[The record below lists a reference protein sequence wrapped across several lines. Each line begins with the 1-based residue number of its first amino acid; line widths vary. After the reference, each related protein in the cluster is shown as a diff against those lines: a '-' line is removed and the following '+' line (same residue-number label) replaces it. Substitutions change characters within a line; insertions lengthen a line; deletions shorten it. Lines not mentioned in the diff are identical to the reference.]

1 MSEIRVR
8 FAPSPTGK
16 VHIGNI
22 RAAIYNWL
30 FARHTGGKFLLR
42 VEDTD
47 LERSTPEAIAVLFD
61 CMKWLGLDWDEEVF
75 YQTKNVKRHL
85 EVVDQLLA
93 SGHAYKV
100 EKTSRDGKTGVVTM
114 FKMPKEGTIEFD
126 DIVKGHM
133 AKKAEDIQDF
143 AIVRS
148 DGSPI
153 FHIANVVDD
162 IDQRVT
168 HIIRGD
174 DHVENTFKHICIF
187 RALGAEVPKYGH
199 LSMIVNQQGKPYS
212 KRDGAA
218 FVGEYREQGY
228 LPEALFN
235 YLLLLGWNPGDDR
248 EVLTREEMVKL
259 FELEKVH
266 VTAAM
271 FDPKKLAWMNGEYI
285 KKIPACEFRDMMV
298 RSAVSEGSS
307 SGSLGEYAVSPRSDL
322 RSAAEH
328 SADKTA
334 ASEGNIGT
342 SATAEGSSSRNLG
355 EYAVSA
361 RSDLRS
367 AADLSDADYAV
378 PLRSELCEKGERIAW
393 WDYLAN
399 QVQVRTKFLKDIPGA
414 IRCFVSD
421 DYPFDEKAV
430 EKRLKK
436 PGVKELL
443 LDLVERFSKVE
454 DWTAPALEAVVKELS
469 QGNGMGPW
477 VHPIRV
483 AVSGRGEG
491 IGLFEML
498 QLLGKEKTLARLRHA
513 AETLCA

>member
-1 MSEIRVR
+1 MRNYQGFESLTRLHFFMLKGCSRMSEVRVR

-30 FARHTGGKFLLR
+30 YARHTNGKFLLR

-47 LERSTPEAIAVLFD
+47 LERSTPEAIEVLFD
-61 CMKWLGLDWDEEVF
+61 CMKWLGLEYDEEVF
-75 YQTKNVKRHL
+75 FQTKNVKRHL
-85 EVVDQLLA
+85 EAVERLIA
-93 SGHAYKV
+93 SGHAYKC
-100 EKTSRDGKTGVVTM
+100 ERTSRDGKTGTVVM
-114 FKMPKEGTIEFD
+114 FRMPKEGVIEFD
-126 DIVKGHM
+126 DIVKGRM

-143 AIVRS
+143 AILRS

-187 RALGAEVPKYGH
+187 KALGAEVPRYGH

-218 FVGEYREQGY
+218 FVGEFRDAGY

-248 EVLTREEMVKL
+248 EVLTKDEMVAL
-259 FELEKVH
+259 FDLEKVH
-266 VTAAM
+266 VTAAK
-271 FDPKKLAWMNGEYI
+271 FDIKKLQWMNGEYVKRI
-285 KKIPACEFRDMMV
+285 PAAEFKKILVEKLEA
-298 RSAVSEGSS
+298 RSLS
-307 SGSLGEYAVSPRSDL
+307 
-322 RSAAEH
+322 
-328 SADKTA
+328 
-334 ASEGNIGT
+334 
-342 SATAEGSSSRNLG
+342 AEG
-355 EYAVSA
+355 V
-361 RSDLRS
+361 DL
-367 AADLSDADYAV
+367 
-378 PLRSELCEKGERIAW
+378 
-393 WDYLAN
+393 DYLVD
-399 QVQVRTKFLKDIPGA
+399 QLQIRTKFLSDLPDNCL
-414 IRCFVSD
+414 CFFTD
-421 DYPFDEKAV
+421 DYPVDEKAV

-436 PGVKELL
+436 DGVKEIL
-443 LDLVERFSKVE
+443 LDLVERFLKVDTWQAGE
-454 DWTAPALEAVVKELS
+454 LENLVKGLS

-483 AVSGRGEG
+483 ACSGRGEG

-498 QLLGKEKTLARLRHA
+498 QILGKKKTLERLSA
-513 AETLCA
+513 AAAVL

>member
-1 MSEIRVR
+1 MSEEIRVR

-47 LERSTPEAIAVLFD
+47 LERSTPEAIEVLFD

-75 YQTKNVKRHL
+75 YQTRNVKRHL
-85 EVVDQLLA
+85 EIVDRLLE

-114 FKMPKEGTIEFD
+114 FRMPKEGVIEFD

-187 RALGAEVPKYGH
+187 RALGAPVPKYGH

-248 EVLTREEMVKL
+248 EVLSREEMVKL

-271 FDPKKLAWMNGEYI
+271 FDPKKLAWMNGEYV
-285 KKIPACEFRDMMV
+285 KRIPAADFVNEVKR
-298 RSAVSEGSS
+298 RAAGLEG
-307 SGSLGEYAVSPRSDL
+307 LETPD
-322 RSAAEH
+322 AAH
-328 SADKTA
+328 D
-334 ASEGNIGT
+334 
-342 SATAEGSSSRNLG
+342 
-355 EYAVSA
+355 
-361 RSDLRS
+361 D
-367 AADLSDADYAV
+367 
-378 PLRSELCEKGERIAW
+378 AW
-393 WDYLAN
+393 WQYLAS
-399 QVQVRTKFLKDIPGA
+399 QLQPRTKFLKDIPEMV
-414 IRCFVSD
+414 RCFVSD
-421 DYPFDEKAV
+421 DYPFDGKAV

-436 PGVKELL
+436 PGAKETL
-443 LDLVERFSKVE
+443 LDLVERFGNVAE
-454 DWTAPALEAVVKELS
+454 WTAPALEAVVKELS

-477 VHPIRV
+477 VHPVRV

-498 QLLGKEKTLARLRHA
+498 QLLGREKTLARLRAA
-513 AETLCA
+513 AEGLCA

>member
-114 FKMPKEGTIEFD
+114 FKMPKEGVIEFD

-235 YLLLLGWNPGDDR
+235 YLLLLGWNPGDNR
-248 EVLTREEMVKL
+248 EVLTRQEMIDL

-285 KKIPACEFRDMMV
+285 KKIPANEFRDMMV
-298 RSAVSEGSS
+298 RSAASEGSS
-307 SGSLGEYAVSPRSDL
+307 SGSLGEYAVSLRSDL

-334 ASEGNIGT
+334 ASEG
-342 SATAEGSSSRNLG
+342 SSSGSLG
-355 EYAVSA
+355 EYAVSL

-367 AADLSDADYAV
+367 VA
-378 PLRSELCEKGERIAW
+378 EQKAW
-393 WDYLAN
+393 WDYLAA
-399 QVQVRTKFLKDIPGA
+399 QIQVRTKFLKDIPAA
-414 IRCFVSD
+414 IKCFVSD
-421 DYPFDEKAV
+421 DFPFDEKAV

-436 PGVKELL
+436 PGVQELL

-454 DWTAPALEAVVKELS
+454 DWTAPALEALVKDLS

-513 AETLCA
+513 AETFCA

>member
-1 MSEIRVR
+1 MAGALFFWYNTTTMSEARVR

-30 FARHTGGKFLLR
+30 YARHVGGKFLLR

-61 CMKWLGLDWDEEVF
+61 CMKWLGLDWDEDVF

-100 EKTSRDGKTGVVTM
+100 ERTSRDGKTGIVTM
-114 FKMPKEGTIEFD
+114 FRMPKEGVIEFD
-126 DIVKGHM
+126 DVVKGHM
-133 AKKAEDIQDF
+133 AKKAEDVQDF

-168 HIIRGD
+168 HVIRGD

-187 RALGAEVPKYGH
+187 RALGAPVPTYAH
-199 LSMIVNQQGKPYS
+199 LSMIVNRQGKPYS

-218 FVGEYREQGY
+218 FVGDYREQGY

-248 EVLTREEMVKL
+248 EVLTRDEMVRL

-266 VTAAM
+266 VAAAM
-271 FDPKKLAWMNGEYI
+271 FDPKKLEWMNGEYI
-285 KKIPACEFRDMMV
+285 KRMPQGDFVEEVKR
-298 RSAVSEGSS
+298 R
-307 SGSLGEYAVSPRSDL
+307 
-322 RSAAEH
+322 
-328 SADKTA
+328 
-334 ASEGNIGT
+334 ASEVAPGT
-342 SATAEGSSSRNLG
+342 QVR
-355 EYAVSA
+355 
-361 RSDLRS
+361 D
-367 AADLSDADYAV
+367 D
-378 PLRSELCEKGERIAW
+378 AW
-393 WDYLAN
+393 WNALAG
-399 QVQVRTKFLKDIPGA
+399 QLQVRTKFLKDIPDA
-414 IRCFVSD
+414 VRCFVSD
-421 DYPFDEKAV
+421 DYPFDPKAV

-443 LDLVERFSKVE
+443 LDLAERFSKSAE
-454 DWTAPALEAVVKELS
+454 WDAPALEAIVKELS
-469 QGNGMGPW
+469 QGGGMGPW
-477 VHPIRV
+477 VHPVRV

-498 QLLGKEKTLARLRHA
+498 ELLGRDVSVARIRSA
-513 AETLCA
+513 AETRCGEGA

>member
-1 MSEIRVR
+1 MAEEIRVR

-30 FARHTGGKFLLR
+30 FARHVGGKFLLR

-47 LERSTPEAIAVLFD
+47 LERSTPEAIKVLFE
-61 CMKWLGLDWDEEVF
+61 CMDWLGLNYDEEVF

-85 EVVDQLLA
+85 EIVDQLIA
-93 SGHAYKV
+93 SGHAYKC
-100 EKTSRDGKTGVVTM
+100 EKTSRDGKTGTVVM
-114 FKMPKEGTIEFD
+114 FKMPKEGVIEYD

-187 RALGAEVPKYGH
+187 KALGAPVPKYGH

-248 EVLTREEMVKL
+248 EVLDREEMIRL

-271 FDPKKLAWMNGEYI
+271 FDPKKLAWMNGEYV
-285 KKIPACEFRDMMV
+285 KKIPHDAFKTELKSQVSSLKSPETRD
-298 RSAVSEGSS
+298 E
-307 SGSLGEYAVSPRSDL
+307 
-322 RSAAEH
+322 
-328 SADKTA
+328 
-334 ASEGNIGT
+334 
-342 SATAEGSSSRNLG
+342 
-355 EYAVSA
+355 
-361 RSDLRS
+361 
-367 AADLSDADYAV
+367 
-378 PLRSELCEKGERIAW
+378 AW
-393 WDYLAN
+393 WDYLVD
-399 QVQVRTKFLKDIPGA
+399 QVQPRTKFLKDLETSVKYL
-414 IRCFVSD
+414 FTD
-421 DYPFDEKAV
+421 DFEFDEKAV
-430 EKRLKK
+430 AKRLAKD
-436 PGVKELL
+436 GVKATL
-443 LDLVERFSKVE
+443 LDLVDRFSKVE
-454 DWTAPALEAVVKELS
+454 DWQAPTLEALVKELS

-498 QLLGKEKTLARLRHA
+498 QLLGKEKTLARLRTA
-513 AETLCA
+513 AEKYCK

>member
-1 MSEIRVR
+1 MEEIRVR

-47 LERSTPEAIAVLFD
+47 LERSTPEAIKALFE
-61 CMKWLGLDWDEEVF
+61 CMEWLGLNYDEPEF

-85 EVVDQLLA
+85 ECVDKLLA
-93 SGHAYKV
+93 EGKAYKC
-100 EKTSRDGKTGVVTM
+100 ERTSRDGKTGEVVM
-114 FKMPKEGTIEFD
+114 FRMPKEGTIEFD

-153 FHIANVVDD
+153 FHLANVVDD

-174 DHVENTFKHICIF
+174 DHVENTFKHIELF
-187 RALGAEVPKYGH
+187 KALGATPPKYGH
-199 LSMIVNQQGKPYS
+199 LSMIVNAQGKPYS

-218 FVGEYREQGY
+218 FVGEFREQGY

-235 YLLLLGWNPGDDR
+235 YLLLLGWNPGDER
-248 EVLTREEMVKL
+248 EVLSKDEMVEL
-259 FELEKVH
+259 FTLEAVH
-266 VTAAM
+266 VTAAK
-271 FDPKKLAWMNGEYI
+271 FDIKKLQWMNAEYI
-285 KKIPACEFRDMMV
+285 KRIPRDEFMAELKR
-298 RSAVSEGSS
+298 RIEEGGYDLSS
-307 SGSLGEYAVSPRSDL
+307 F
-322 RSAAEH
+322 
-328 SADKTA
+328 
-334 ASEGNIGT
+334 
-342 SATAEGSSSRNLG
+342 TAETFNW
-355 EYAVSA
+355 
-361 RSDLRS
+361 DLLV
-367 AADLSDADYAV
+367 DQL
-378 PLRSELCEKGERIAW
+378 
-393 WDYLAN
+393 
-399 QVQVRTKFLKDIPGA
+399 QVRTKFLSDIPGN
-414 IRCFVSD
+414 CGYFFTD

-436 PGVKELL
+436 EGVKDLL
-443 LDLVERFSKVE
+443 LDLADRFEK
-454 DWTAPALEAVVKELS
+454 LEKFDAASGEAMVKELS

-483 AVSGRGEG
+483 AESGRTEG
-491 IGLFEML
+491 PGLFEML
-498 QLLGKEKTLARLRHA
+498 ELIGKNRTVARLRNA
-513 AETLCA
+513 AEKYAL

>member
-47 LERSTPEAIAVLFD
+47 LERSTPEAIQALLE
-61 CMKWLGLDWDEEVF
+61 CMQWLGLDYDEEAF
-75 YQTKNVKRHL
+75 YQTKNKPRHM
-85 EVVDQLLA
+85 EAVEKLLA
-93 SGHAYKV
+93 SGHAYKC
-100 EKTSRDGKTGVVTM
+100 ERTSRDGKTGEVVM
-114 FKMPKEGTIEFD
+114 FKMPREGVIEFD
-126 DIVKGHM
+126 DIVKGKM
-133 AKKAEDIQDF
+133 AKRAEDIQDF

-187 RALGAEVPKYGH
+187 KALGAPVPQYGH

-218 FVGEYREQGY
+218 FVGEFRDTGY

-248 EVLTREEMVKL
+248 EVLTKDEMISL
-259 FELEKVH
+259 FDLEKVH
-266 VTAAM
+266 VTAAK
-271 FDPKKLAWMNGEYI
+271 FDMKKLQWMNGEYI
-285 KKIPACEFRDMMV
+285 KRLPE
-298 RSAVSEGSS
+298 AVF
-307 SGSLGEYAVSPRSDL
+307 
-322 RSAAEH
+322 
-328 SADKTA
+328 
-334 ASEGNIGT
+334 
-342 SATAEGSSSRNLG
+342 TAELIRRVG
-355 EYAVSA
+355 EEGMSIPE
-361 RSDLRS
+361 SFDL
-367 AADLSDADYAV
+367 
-378 PLRSELCEKGERIAW
+378 K
-393 WDYLAN
+393 YLVG
-399 QVQVRTKFLKDIPGA
+399 QLQVRTKFLNDIPSQC
-414 IRCFVSD
+414 RCFFSD

-430 EKRLKK
+430 EKRLAKE
-436 PGVKELL
+436 GVKALL
-443 LDLVERFSKVE
+443 LDLVERFSKVPE
-454 DWTAPALEAVVKELS
+454 WTAQALENIVKELS

-498 QLLGKEKTLARLRHA
+498 QLLGREKTLARLENA
-513 AETLCA
+513 AMTKAL

>member
-1 MSEIRVR
+1 MADIRVR

-61 CMKWLGLDWDEEVF
+61 CMKWLGLDYDEEVF

-85 EVVDQLLA
+85 ETVEQLIA
-93 SGHAYKV
+93 SGHAYRC
-100 EKTSRDGKTGVVTM
+100 ERTSRDGKTGTVVM
-114 FKMPKEGTIEFD
+114 FKMPKEGIIEYD

-187 RALGAEVPKYGH
+187 KALGAPVPQYGH
-199 LSMIVNQQGKPYS
+199 LSMIVNAQGKPYS

-218 FVGEYREQGY
+218 FVGEFRDNGY
-228 LPEALFN
+228 LPEAIFN
-235 YLLLLGWNPGDDR
+235 YLLLLGWNPGDER
-248 EVLTREEMVKL
+248 EVLTREEMVAL
-259 FELEKVH
+259 FDIEKVH
-266 VTAAM
+266 VTAAK
-271 FDPKKLAWMNGEYI
+271 FDLKKLQWMNAEYI
-285 KKIPACEFRDMMV
+285 RRASPETYRMKFEEQV
-298 RSAVSEGSS
+298 RGAG
-307 SGSLGEYAVSPRSDL
+307 YDF
-322 RSAAEH
+322 
-328 SADKTA
+328 
-334 ASEGNIGT
+334 
-342 SATAEGSSSRNLG
+342 
-355 EYAVSA
+355 A
-361 RSDLRS
+361 RF
-367 AADLSDADYAV
+367 DALT
-378 PLRSELCEKGERIAW
+378 PQLQKLLLEQLQI
-393 WDYLAN
+393 
-399 QVQVRTKFLKDIPGA
+399 RTKFWNDIPVMA
-414 IRCFVSD
+414 APFFTE

-436 PGVKELL
+436 PGVKETL
-443 LDLVERFSKVE
+443 LDLAERFAKLE
-454 DWTAPALEAVVKELS
+454 PFTAAAGEAMVKELS
-469 QGNGMGPW
+469 QGQGMGPW

-483 AVSGRGEG
+483 AISGRGEG
-491 IGLFEML
+491 IGLFEMCEI
-498 QLLGKEKTLARLRHA
+498 LGRDRVTARLRRV
-513 AETLCA
+513 AETL

>member
-1 MSEIRVR
+1 MSENIRVR

-30 FARHTGGKFLLR
+30 YARHTGGKFLLR
-42 VEDTD
+42 IEDTD
-47 LERSTPEAIAVLFD
+47 LERSTPEAIQVLME

-100 EKTSRDGKTGVVTM
+100 EKTSRDGKTGIVTM
-114 FKMPKEGTIEFD
+114 FRMPKEGVIEYD

-133 AKKAEDIQDF
+133 AKKAEDVQDF

-162 IDQRVT
+162 IDQGVT

-187 RALGAEVPKYGH
+187 KALGAPVPKYGH
-199 LSMIVNQQGKPYS
+199 LSMIVNAQGKPYS

-218 FVGEYREQGY
+218 FVGEFRDEGY

-248 EVLTREEMVKL
+248 EVLTRDEMVKL
-259 FELEKVH
+259 FDLEKVH
-266 VTAAM
+266 VTAAK
-271 FDPKKLAWMNGEYI
+271 FDLKKLQWMNGEYI
-285 KKIPACEFRDMMV
+285 KLMPRAAFKDTLV
-298 RSAVSEGSS
+298 KAVEGA
-307 SGSLGEYAVSPRSDL
+307 GLKPEGVDL
-322 RSAAEH
+322 
-328 SADKTA
+328 
-334 ASEGNIGT
+334 
-342 SATAEGSSSRNLG
+342 
-355 EYAVSA
+355 
-361 RSDLRS
+361 DL
-367 AADLSDADYAV
+367 
-378 PLRSELCEKGERIAW
+378 LCDQMQI
-393 WDYLAN
+393 
-399 QVQVRTKFLKDIPGA
+399 RTKFLKDMPGNVA
-414 IRCFVSD
+414 YFFTD
-421 DYPFDEKAV
+421 DYEVDPKAV
-430 EKRLKK
+430 EKRLAKE
-436 PGVKELL
+436 GVKALL
-443 LDLVERFSKVE
+443 LDLVERFKAVPEWKTS
-454 DWTAPALEAVVKELS
+454 ALEELVKGLS

-483 AVSGRGEG
+483 AVSGRMEG
-491 IGLFEML
+491 PGLFEML
-498 QLLGKEKTLARLRHA
+498 ELLGRERTLRRLADA
-513 AETLCA
+513 AEKYAK

>member
-1 MSEIRVR
+1 MLETRVR

-30 FARHTGGKFLLR
+30 YARHTGGKFLLR

-47 LERSTPEAIAVLFD
+47 LERSTPEAIKVLME
-61 CMKWLGLDWDEEVF
+61 CMEWLGLDWDEEVF

-85 EVVDQLLA
+85 EVVEQLIA
-93 SGHAYKV
+93 SGHAYRC
-100 EKTSRDGKTGVVTM
+100 ERTSRDGKTGTVVM
-114 FKMPKEGTIEFD
+114 FKMPKEGVIEYD

-162 IDQRVT
+162 IDQGVT

-187 RALGAEVPKYGH
+187 KALGASVPKYGH

-218 FVGEYREQGY
+218 FVGEFRDEGY
-228 LPEALFN
+228 LPESLFN

-248 EVLTREEMVKL
+248 EVLTREEMIRL
-259 FELEKVH
+259 FDLEKVH
-266 VTAAM
+266 VTAAK
-271 FDPKKLAWMNGEYI
+271 FDIKKLQWMNGEYI
-285 KKIPACEFRDMMV
+285 KR
-298 RSAVSEGSS
+298 
-307 SGSLGEYAVSPRSDL
+307 LPREVFK
-322 RSAAEH
+322 AELVKRVEEIGL
-328 SADKTA
+328 KTA
-334 ASEGNIGT
+334 GVDINGI
-342 SATAEGSSSRNLG
+342 
-355 EYAVSA
+355 
-361 RSDLRS
+361 
-367 AADLSDADYAV
+367 
-378 PLRSELCEKGERIAW
+378 CEQMQI
-393 WDYLAN
+393 
-399 QVQVRTKFLKDIPGA
+399 RTKFLKDMPNNVVY
-414 IRCFVSD
+414 FFTD
-421 DYPFDEKAV
+421 DYEFDSKAV
-430 EKRLKK
+430 EKRLAKD
-436 PGVKELL
+436 GVKATL
-443 LDLVERFSKVE
+443 LDLAERFKKVD
-454 DWTAPALEAVVKELS
+454 DWKCAVLENVVKELS

-483 AVSGRGEG
+483 AVSGRMEG
-491 IGLFEML
+491 PGLFEML
-498 QLLGKEKTLARLRHA
+498 EILGREKTIARLTSA
-513 AETLCA
+513 AEKYCK

>member
-1 MSEIRVR
+1 MSDIRVR

-114 FKMPKEGTIEFD
+114 FRMPKEGVIEFD

-248 EVLTREEMVKL
+248 EVLTRQEMIDL

-285 KKIPACEFRDMMV
+285 KKIPANEFRDMMV
-298 RSAVSEGSS
+298 RSAASEGSS

-334 ASEGNIGT
+334 ASEG
-342 SATAEGSSSRNLG
+342 SSSGALG
-355 EYAVSA
+355 EYAVSL

-367 AADLSDADYAV
+367 AA
-378 PLRSELCEKGERIAW
+378 EQKAW
-393 WDYLAN
+393 WDYLAA
-399 QVQVRTKFLKDIPGA
+399 QIQVRTKFLKDIPAA
-414 IRCFVSD
+414 IKCFVSD
-421 DYPFDEKAV
+421 DFPFDEKAV

-498 QLLGKEKTLARLRHA
+498 QLLGKEKTLSRLRHA

>member
-1 MSEIRVR
+1 MSDIRVR

-47 LERSTPEAIAVLFD
+47 LERSTPEAIQVLFE
-61 CMKWLGLDWDEEVF
+61 CMEWLGLDYDEEVF

-133 AKKAEDIQDF
+133 AKKAQDIQDF

-162 IDQRVT
+162 IDQKVT

-187 RALGAEVPKYGH
+187 RALGAPVPQYGH

-248 EVLTREEMVKL
+248 EVLTREEMIRL

-271 FDPKKLAWMNGEYI
+271 FDPNKLAWMNGEYV
-285 KKIPACEFRDMMV
+285 KMIPPADFQAEMRRRV
-298 RSAVSEGSS
+298 
-307 SGSLGEYAVSPRSDL
+307 
-322 RSAAEH
+322 AAAGL
-328 SADKTA
+328 AD
-334 ASEGNIGT
+334 GGH
-342 SATAEGSSSRNLG
+342 
-355 EYAVSA
+355 
-361 RSDLRS
+361 
-367 AADLSDADYAV
+367 DA
-378 PLRSELCEKGERIAW
+378 AW
-393 WDYLAN
+393 WDYLAA
-399 QVQVRTKFLKDIPGA
+399 QIQPRTKVLNDLDTSLT
-414 IRCFVSD
+414 CFFTD
-421 DYPFDEKAV
+421 DYPMDAKAV

-436 PGVKELL
+436 PGVKATL
-443 LDLVERFSKVE
+443 LDLVTRFGAVAAA
-454 DWTAPALEAVVKELS
+454 DWTAPNLEALVKGLS
-469 QGNGMGPW
+469 QGGGMGPW
-477 VHPIRV
+477 VHPIRI

-498 QLLGKEKTLARLRHA
+498 QLLGKETALARLGKVA
-513 AETLCA
+513 ATLEP

>member
-1 MSEIRVR
+1 MGEEIRVR

-30 FARHTGGKFLLR
+30 YARHTGGKFLLR

-47 LERSTPEAIAVLFD
+47 LERSTPEAIKVLFE
-61 CMKWLGLDWDEEVF
+61 CMEWLGLDYDEEVF

-85 EVVDQLLA
+85 EVVDQLRA

-114 FKMPKEGTIEFD
+114 FRMPKEGVIEYD

-162 IDQRVT
+162 IDQGVT

-187 RALGAEVPKYGH
+187 KALGAPVPKYGH

-248 EVLTREEMVKL
+248 EVLSRDEMIKL

-271 FDPKKLAWMNGEYI
+271 FDPKKLAWMNGEYV
-285 KKIPACEFRDMMV
+285 KKIPQEEFKRILKEKV
-298 RSAVSEGSS
+298 KVEGE
-307 SGSLGEYAVSPRSDL
+307 GE
-322 RSAAEH
+322 E
-328 SADKTA
+328 
-334 ASEGNIGT
+334 
-342 SATAEGSSSRNLG
+342 
-355 EYAVSA
+355 
-361 RSDLRS
+361 
-367 AADLSDADYAV
+367 
-378 PLRSELCEKGERIAW
+378 W
-393 WDYLAN
+393 WDYL
-399 QVQVRTKFLKDIPGA
+399 VQQIQPRTKFLNDLETS
-414 IRCFVSD
+414 CTYLETD

-430 EKRLKK
+430 AKRLAKD
-436 PGVKELL
+436 GVKVTV
-443 LDLVERFSKVE
+443 LDLVERFSKVA
-454 DWTAPALEAVVKELS
+454 DWTAPNLEAVVKELS
-469 QGNGMGPW
+469 QGQGMGPW

-498 QLLGKEKTLARLRHA
+498 QLLGREKTLARLTSA
-513 AETLCA
+513 AEKYCK

>member
-1 MSEIRVR
+1 MRVR

-30 FARHTGGKFLLR
+30 YARHTGGKFLLR

-47 LERSTPEAIAVLFD
+47 LERSTPEAIAVLMD
-61 CMKWLGLDWDEEVF
+61 CMKWLGLDYDEPVF
-75 YQTKNVKRHL
+75 YQTKNVARHL
-85 EVVDQLLA
+85 ECVEKLLA

-133 AKKAEDIQDF
+133 AKKAEDVQDF

-162 IDQRVT
+162 IDQGVT

-187 RALGAEVPKYGH
+187 KALGAPIPKYGH
-199 LSMIVNQQGKPYS
+199 LSMIVNQAGKPYS

-218 FVGEYREQGY
+218 FVGEFREQGY

-248 EVLTREEMVKL
+248 EVLTREEMVQL
-259 FELEKVH
+259 FDLEKVH
-266 VTAAM
+266 VTAAK
-271 FDPKKLAWMNGEYI
+271 FDLRKLQWMNGEYV
-285 KKIPACEFRDMMV
+285 KR
-298 RSAVSEGSS
+298 
-307 SGSLGEYAVSPRSDL
+307 LPRETFEAEL
-322 RSAAEH
+322 RARVSAAGLTIP
-328 SADKTA
+328 D
-334 ASEGNIGT
+334 GFNM
-342 SATAEGSSSRNLG
+342 
-355 EYAVSA
+355 
-361 RSDLRS
+361 
-367 AADLSDADYAV
+367 
-378 PLRSELCEKGERIAW
+378 PLLI
-393 WDYLAN
+393 DQL
-399 QVQVRTKFLKDIPGA
+399 QVRTKFLNDMPA
-414 IRCFVSD
+414 NCAFFFTE
-421 DYPFDEKAV
+421 DYPYDEKSV
-430 EKRLKK
+430 EKRLRKE
-436 PGVKELL
+436 GVKELL
-443 LDLVERFSKVE
+443 LDLADRFEKLPE
-454 DWTAPALEAVVKELS
+454 WTTAAGEAMVKELS

-483 AVSGRGEG
+483 AVSGRMDGP
-491 IGLFEML
+491 GLFEML
-498 QLLGKEKTLARLRHA
+498 ELLGRERTVARLRKTA
-513 AETLCA
+513 GML

>member
-47 LERSTPEAIAVLFD
+47 LERSTPEAIQVLFD

-100 EKTSRDGKTGVVTM
+100 ERTSREGKTGIVTM

-187 RALGAEVPKYGH
+187 RALGAEVPRYAH

-248 EVLTREEMVKL
+248 EVLSREEMVKL

-285 KKIPACEFRDMMV
+285 KKIPAAEFRDMLV
-298 RSAVSEGSS
+298 RSSASEGSS
-307 SGSLGEYAVSPRSDL
+307 SGSLGEYAVSLRSDL
-322 RSAAEH
+322 R
-328 SADKTA
+328 D
-334 ASEGNIGT
+334 AS
-342 SATAEGSSSRNLG
+342 
-355 EYAVSA
+355 
-361 RSDLRS
+361 
-367 AADLSDADYAV
+367 
-378 PLRSELCEKGERIAW
+378 ERIAW
-393 WDYLAN
+393 WDYLAA
-399 QVQVRTKFLKDIPGA
+399 QIQVRTKFLTGLGDS

-421 DYPFDEKAV
+421 DFPFDEKAV
-430 EKRLKK
+430 EKRLRK
-436 PGVKELL
+436 PGVKALL
-443 LDLVERFSKVE
+443 LDLAERFEKVA
-454 DWTAPALEAVVKELS
+454 DWSAPALEAVVKELS

-498 QLLGKEKTLARLRHA
+498 QLLGRETTLARLRKA
-513 AETLCA
+513 ADTMAME

>member
-1 MSEIRVR
+1 MSDIRVR

-114 FKMPKEGTIEFD
+114 FRMPKEGVIEFD

-187 RALGAEVPKYGH
+187 RALGAPVPKYGH

-248 EVLTREEMVKL
+248 EVLTRQEMIDL

-266 VTAAM
+266 ITAAM

-285 KKIPACEFRDMMV
+285 KKIPAAEFRDRLV
-298 RSAVSEGSS
+298 RSSASEGSS
-307 SGSLGEYAVSPRSDL
+307 SGSLGEYAVSLRSDL
-322 RSAAEH
+322 RS
-328 SADKTA
+328 
-334 ASEGNIGT
+334 
-342 SATAEGSSSRNLG
+342 
-355 EYAVSA
+355 VS
-361 RSDLRS
+361 
-367 AADLSDADYAV
+367 
-378 PLRSELCEKGERIAW
+378 ERIAW
-393 WDYLAN
+393 WDYLAA
-399 QVQVRTKFLKDIPGA
+399 QIQVRTKFLTGLGDS

-421 DYPFDEKAV
+421 DFEFDPKAV

-436 PGVKELL
+436 PGVKATL

>member
-1 MSEIRVR
+1 
-8 FAPSPTGK
+8 

-30 FARHTGGKFLLR
+30 YARHTGGRFLLR

-47 LERSTPEAIAVLFD
+47 LERSTPEAIAVLMD

-85 EVVDQLLA
+85 ECVEKLMA
-93 SGHAYKV
+93 CGRAYKV

-114 FKMPKEGTIEFD
+114 FRMPKEGVIEFD

-174 DHVENTFKHICIF
+174 DHVENTFKHIEIF
-187 RALGAEVPKYGH
+187 KALGAPVPKYAH

-218 FVGEYREQGY
+218 FVGEFKDEGY

-248 EVLTREEMVKL
+248 EVLTRDEMVSL
-259 FELEKVH
+259 FDLSKVH
-266 VTAAM
+266 VAAAK
-271 FDPKKLAWMNGEYI
+271 FDIKKLQWMNGEYI
-285 KKIPACEFRDMMV
+285 KKIPLSDFV
-298 RSAVSEGSS
+298 REVKE
-307 SGSLGEYAVSPRSDL
+307 
-322 RSAAEH
+322 RSAATLP
-328 SADKTA
+328 SLPVRDDAWWTYL
-334 ASEGNIGT
+334 
-342 SATAEGSSSRNLG
+342 AEQLQPR
-355 EYAVSA
+355 AKF
-361 RSDLRS
+361 
-367 AADLSDADYAV
+367 LSD
-378 PLRSELCEKGERIAW
+378 
-393 WDYLAN
+393 
-399 QVQVRTKFLKDIPGA
+399 IPA
-414 IRCFVSD
+414 MARCFVSD
-421 DYPFDEKAV
+421 DFPFDEKAV

-436 PGVKELL
+436 PGVKALL
-443 LDLVERFSKVE
+443 LDLADRFAAVAEWS
-454 DWTAPALEAVVKELS
+454 APALEAVVKELS
-469 QGNGMGPW
+469 QGGGMGPW

-498 QLLGKEKTLARLRHA
+498 QLLGRETTLARLRNA
-513 AETLCA
+513 AEKLAAE

>member
-1 MSEIRVR
+1 MEEIRVR

-47 LERSTPEAIAVLFD
+47 LERSTPEAIQVLFD
-61 CMKWLGLDWDEEVF
+61 CMKWLGLDYDEEVF
-75 YQTKNVKRHL
+75 YQTKNAPRHL
-85 EVVDQLLA
+85 AVAEQLLA

-100 EKTSRDGKTGVVTM
+100 ERTSRDGKTGVVTM
-114 FKMPKEGTIEFD
+114 FRMPKEGVIEFD

-133 AKKAEDIQDF
+133 AKKAEDIPDF

-153 FHIANVVDD
+153 FHLANVVDD

-174 DHVENTFKHICIF
+174 DHVENTFKHICLF
-187 RALGAEVPKYGH
+187 RALGAPIPKYGH

-248 EVLTREEMVKL
+248 EILTREEMIRL

-285 KKIPACEFRDMMV
+285 KMIPPADFQAEMKRRV
-298 RSAVSEGSS
+298 
-307 SGSLGEYAVSPRSDL
+307 
-322 RSAAEH
+322 AAAGL
-328 SADKTA
+328 AD
-334 ASEGNIGT
+334 GGH
-342 SATAEGSSSRNLG
+342 
-355 EYAVSA
+355 
-361 RSDLRS
+361 
-367 AADLSDADYAV
+367 DA
-378 PLRSELCEKGERIAW
+378 AW
-393 WDYLAN
+393 WDYLAA
-399 QVQVRTKFLKDIPGA
+399 QIQPRTKVLNDLDTSLT
-414 IRCFVSD
+414 CFFTD
-421 DYPFDEKAV
+421 DYPMDAKAV

-436 PGVKELL
+436 PGVKATL
-443 LDLVERFSKVE
+443 LDLVTRFGAVAAA
-454 DWTAPALEAVVKELS
+454 DWTAPNLEALVKGLS

-498 QLLGKEKTLARLRHA
+498 QLLGKETTRARLGKVA
-513 AETLCA
+513 ASLEP

>member
-1 MSEIRVR
+1 MEEIRVR

-47 LERSTPEAIAVLFD
+47 LERSTPEAIQVLFD
-61 CMKWLGLDWDEEVF
+61 CMKWLGLDYDEEVF
-75 YQTKNVKRHL
+75 YQTKNAPRHL
-85 EVVDQLLA
+85 AVAEQLLA

-100 EKTSRDGKTGVVTM
+100 ERTSRDGKTGVVTM
-114 FKMPKEGTIEFD
+114 FRMPKEGTIEFD

-133 AKKAEDIQDF
+133 AKKAEDIPDF

-153 FHIANVVDD
+153 FHLANVVDD

-174 DHVENTFKHICIF
+174 DHVEHTFKHICLIQ
-187 RALGAEVPKYGH
+187 ALGAPIPKYGH
-199 LSMIVNQQGKPYS
+199 LSMIVNQQGTPYS

-248 EVLTREEMVKL
+248 EVLTREEMIRL

-271 FDPKKLAWMNGEYI
+271 FDPKKLAWMNGEYV
-285 KKIPACEFRDMMV
+285 KMIPPADFQAEMRRRV
-298 RSAVSEGSS
+298 
-307 SGSLGEYAVSPRSDL
+307 
-322 RSAAEH
+322 AAAGL
-328 SADKTA
+328 AD
-334 ASEGNIGT
+334 GGH
-342 SATAEGSSSRNLG
+342 
-355 EYAVSA
+355 
-361 RSDLRS
+361 
-367 AADLSDADYAV
+367 DA
-378 PLRSELCEKGERIAW
+378 AW
-393 WDYLAN
+393 WDYLAA
-399 QVQVRTKFLKDIPGA
+399 QIQPRTKVLNDLDTSLT
-414 IRCFVSD
+414 CFFTD
-421 DYPFDEKAV
+421 DYPMDAKAV

-436 PGVKELL
+436 PGVKATL
-443 LDLVERFSKVE
+443 LDLVTRFGAVAAA
-454 DWTAPALEAVVKELS
+454 DWTAPNLEALVKGLS
-469 QGNGMGPW
+469 QGGGMGPW

-498 QLLGKEKTLARLRHA
+498 QLLGKEWTLARLGKVA
-513 AETLCA
+513 ASLEP

>member
-1 MSEIRVR
+1 MSEEIRVR

-47 LERSTPEAIAVLFD
+47 LERSTPEAIQVLFE
-61 CMKWLGLDWDEEVF
+61 CMKWLGLDYDEEVF
-75 YQTKNVKRHL
+75 YQTKNVQRHL
-85 EVVDQLLA
+85 AVAEQLLA

-100 EKTSRDGKTGVVTM
+100 ERTSRDGKTGVVTM

-126 DIVKGHM
+126 DIVKGHL

-153 FHIANVVDD
+153 FHLANVVDD

-187 RALGAEVPKYGH
+187 KALGAPVPKYGH

-248 EVLTREEMVKL
+248 EILTREEMVKL

-285 KKIPACEFRDMMV
+285 KRLPKQTFEVELVERLKGAGLSVPAGF
-298 RSAVSEGSS
+298 
-307 SGSLGEYAVSPRSDL
+307 DL
-322 RSAAEH
+322 
-328 SADKTA
+328 
-334 ASEGNIGT
+334 N
-342 SATAEGSSSRNLG
+342 
-355 EYAVSA
+355 
-361 RSDLRS
+361 
-367 AADLSDADYAV
+367 
-378 PLRSELCEKGERIAW
+378 
-393 WDYLAN
+393 YLVE
-399 QVQVRTKFLKDIPGA
+399 QLQPRTKVLNDMPGNCL
-414 IRCFVSD
+414 CFFTD
-421 DYPFDEKAV
+421 DYPVDPKAV

-436 PGVKELL
+436 PGVKETL
-443 LDLVERFSKVE
+443 LDLVTRFESVE
-454 DWTAPALEAVVKELS
+454 DWTAPALENVVKGLS

-498 QLLGKEKTLARLRHA
+498 QLLGKEKTLARLRKA
-513 AETLCA
+513 ADGLE

>member
-1 MSEIRVR
+1 MADEIRVR

-30 FARHTGGKFLLR
+30 FARHVGGKFLLR

-47 LERSTPEAIAVLFD
+47 LERSTPEAIQVLFE
-61 CMKWLGLDWDEEVF
+61 CMEWLGLDYDEEVF

-93 SGHAYKV
+93 SGHAYKC
-100 EKTSRDGKTGVVTM
+100 EKTSRDGKTGTVVM
-114 FKMPKEGTIEFD
+114 FRMPKEGVIEYD

-187 RALGAEVPKYGH
+187 RALGAPVPKYGH

-248 EVLTREEMVKL
+248 EVLSREEMIKL

-271 FDPKKLAWMNGEYI
+271 FDPKKLAWMNGEYV
-285 KKIPACEFRDMMV
+285 KQIPQEKFKALLKEKV
-298 RSAVSEGSS
+298 KVEG
-307 SGSLGEYAVSPRSDL
+307 ED
-322 RSAAEH
+322 EQ
-328 SADKTA
+328 
-334 ASEGNIGT
+334 
-342 SATAEGSSSRNLG
+342 
-355 EYAVSA
+355 
-361 RSDLRS
+361 
-367 AADLSDADYAV
+367 
-378 PLRSELCEKGERIAW
+378 W
-393 WDYLAN
+393 WDYLCA
-399 QVQVRTKFLKDIPGA
+399 QVQPRTKFLNDLETS
-414 IRCFVSD
+414 CVYLTTD

-430 EKRLKK
+430 AKRLAKE
-436 PGVKELL
+436 GVKATL
-443 LDLVERFSKVE
+443 LDLVERFEKID
-454 DWTAPALEAVVKELS
+454 DWSAPVLEEMVKGLS
-469 QGNGMGPW
+469 QGQGMGPW

-498 QLLGKEKTLARLRHA
+498 QLLGKEKTLARLRSA
-513 AETLCA
+513 AEKFCK